1 MIRWWLLPVLV
12 LTATVGAAA
21 QGTQSP
27 AAAGSGGASDNTDA
41 AALYEDVLLLTTIRT
56 LQLTGEQ
63 LATLAEIN
71 SALVT
76 KQNHLEQLRRE
87 LWEQYQDD
95 FEAVINAWLT
105 GQRVDGR
112 SKRAADNA
120 VNKLRVAANGLAEAR
135 GAGARQLLNV
145 LSEEQ
150 RALVEDAATAAE
162 RQARTQRMGGI
173 ESVGEFVAAELDAIR
188 DLMPDEYQMLA
199 AAEAERIATAI
210 VGPDSPR
217 LEAMTA
223 QVLNILN
230 QVRSWTPPY
239 YQQQRESLP
248 DQIESALGMQTEKRP
263 VAWNDIVRLVSSE
276 RTAVVIALI
285 QDQSGGG
292 EE

>member
-12 LTATVGAAA
+12 LSMTVGAAA

-27 AAAGSGGASDNTDA
+27 TTVGSADASDNPDA

-71 SALVT
+71 SALVA
-76 KQNHLEQLRRE
+76 KQNQLEQLRKD
-87 LWEQYQDD
+87 LWEEYQDD

-105 GQRVDGR
+105 GGRVDGR
-112 SKRAADNA
+112 AKRAADNA
-120 VNKLRVAANGLAEAR
+120 VNRLRTASNNLARAQNEA
-135 GAGARQLLNV
+135 ARQFV
-145 LSEEQ
+145 RGLSEEQ
-150 RALVEDAATAAE
+150 AALIEDAAVAAE
-162 RQARTQRMGGI
+162 RQARIQRMGGV

-188 DLMPDEYQMLA
+188 DLMPDEYQMVA
-199 AAEAERIATAI
+199 TAEAERIATAI

-217 LEAMTA
+217 LETVTA

-248 DQIESALGMQTEKRP
+248 DQIESALGMQSEDWP

-276 RTAVVIALI
+276 RTAAVIALI
-285 QDQSGGG
+285 QGQSGGG
-292 EE
+292 EQ